1 MANGKRKFD
10 WQEPVAFHP
19 KPSKSL
25 TIAKA
30 SLDLSWTTPSHCQ
43 VEEKCKLQKQPDW
56 MTPLVTR
63 CAKDDKAYSGS
74 KMPEIRL
81 TIGELLLACKP
92 ESTCI
97 DKDAWHKGNGPA
109 ELASLLKQPC
119 PFGRSSSNRC
129 SVCENDHEYHDVF
142 TFRSIWNQMDT
153 ETRSHYLCALHQR
166 EVDSSAVSRAQWIF
180 LGKRVCIER
189 LLQILGTS
197 KRAYYRQVGRNYQL
211 VSFKKMFDVSQN
223 LANPFPMTG
232 EG

>member
-30 SLDLSWTTPSHCQ
+30 SLDLSWMTPSHCQ

-166 EVDSSAVSRAQWIF
+166 
-180 LGKRVCIER
+180 
-189 LLQILGTS
+189 
-197 KRAYYRQVGRNYQL
+197 
-211 VSFKKMFDVSQN
+211 
-223 LANPFPMTG
+223 
-232 EG
+232 

>member
-97 DKDAWHKGNGPA
+97 DKDSWHTGNGPE
-109 ELASLLKQPC
+109 ELAALLKQPC
-119 PFGRSSSNRC
+119 PFGRSSSNQC
-129 SVCENDHEYHDVF
+129 SVCVKMVMSTMMFSLFAQFGTRWTLTQDHITCVPCI
-142 TFRSIWNQMDT
+142 S
-153 ETRSHYLCALHQR
+153 
-166 EVDSSAVSRAQWIF
+166 
-180 LGKRVCIER
+180 GK
-189 LLQILGTS
+189 
-197 KRAYYRQVGRNYQL
+197 
-211 VSFKKMFDVSQN
+211 
-223 LANPFPMTG
+223 
-232 EG
+232 